1 MKQAVY
7 WLQYDANGTYE
18 SEGHIKLNTKLN
30 GTATSTYVLRT
41 PPRVPLQRMLTDVVH
56 DSKLIY
62 RIHAL
67 FIWILRTTSSG
78 IIESL
83 FDALPTEEQTIK
95 QERKG
100 KQILLLS
107 DVFEKEYRLGTI
119 IEKTPTNHNDNG
131 YDDDDDDDD
140 DYDSL
145 EYHFSSYGYQALK
158 LFRQFIQKLNN
169 IKHLQYIIYNW
180 IIGNQLIIKYTNRID
195 NKDYIRAFASVFR
208 VRRKFDTSS
217 LKSRRKRRDSLQQK
231 HNY

>member
-7 WLQYDANGTYE
+7 WLQYDTNETYE

-30 GTATSTYVLRT
+30 GIVTSTNVLRT
-41 PPRVPLQRMLTDVVH
+41 PPRVPSQRMLTDIVH

-78 IIESL
+78 ITESL

-100 KQILLLS
+100 KRILLLL

-131 YDDDDDDDD
+131 YDDDDDD
-140 DYDSL
+140 YDSL

-158 LFRQFIQKLNN
+158 LFRKFIEKLNN
-169 IKHLQYIIYNW
+169 IKHLQYILYNW

-208 VRRKFDTSS
+208 VRRTFDTSS
-217 LKSRRKRRDSLQQK
+217 LKSRRKRRGSLQKK